1 MRIQE
6 ALLERLKEE
15 ENLIFETIEF
25 QSHSFLKIHFS
36 GLDGTLYVTLGLSDH
51 TMKIPEKYKGESNVE
66 LYFFTP
72 IHWETAEKNGALI
85 TWALQT
91 LVKAKTYVM
100 AGNWVLTGQTFD
112 LTEVPEGKFKELNFV
127 AMMLV
132 PPHEAK
138 FLSEPIVLENNQVS
152 FRALVPVFKDEK
164 EYKIARGFKKLWE
177 KFHEKRT
184 SEKLDEFRLPV
195 VKNRILFWR

>member
-72 IHWETAEKNGALI
+72 IHWEAAEKNGALI

-138 FLSEPIVLENNQVS
+138 FLSEPIVLEN
-152 FRALVPVFKDEK
+152 
-164 EYKIARGFKKLWE
+164 
-177 KFHEKRT
+177 